1 MEKPRNQKIPRL
13 FCAFSIV
20 SRVRV
25 DGSKRNGVPVLRPVL
40 RMARRIIISAGHG
53 WQYLCSFAGKGGYH
67 DGCLSR
73 QRVCAQRTDGLSAV
87 ALRRTA
93 GGGAAAAG
101 QVCIGSAAGG
111 RIRGGGVLAGAGVF
125 GTDAGQGGC
134 GDIAGAGSL
143 WRRAQAAAADA
154 VVFRGV
160 LRHGGVRAGIW
171 TALRR
176 CDSGSQRRF
185 LYGCV
190 RTGAAGSRRSGVCGA
205 DGGVPGL
212 CPACS
217 GGGAAADSGVCGR
230 PGRGTDCAA

>member
-1 MEKPRNQKIPRL
+1 MIPRL
-13 FCAFSIV
+13 FLRFPCCEPSAGGQQQKEWRPRFAT
-20 SRVRV
+20 
-25 DGSKRNGVPVLRPVL
+25 GFTNGPPYNHLCWTWVAVPVF
-40 RMARRIIISAGHG
+40 S
-53 WQYLCSFAGKGGYH
+53 AGKGGYH
-67 DGCLSR
+67 DSCLPR
-73 QRVCAQRTDGLSAV
+73 QRVCAQRADGLSAA

-93 GGGAAAAG
+93 GGSAATAG
-101 QVCIGSAAGG
+101 QVCIGGVAGG
-111 RIRGGGVLAGAGVF
+111 RICGGGVLAGTGVF
-125 GTDAGQGGC
+125 GADAGQGRDRG
-134 GDIAGAGSL
+134 AVGAGGL
-143 WRRAQAAAADA
+143 WRRAEAAAADA

-185 LYGCV
+185 LYGCI

-212 CPACS
+212 RPACG

-230 PGRGTDCAA
+230 PGRGTNCAA